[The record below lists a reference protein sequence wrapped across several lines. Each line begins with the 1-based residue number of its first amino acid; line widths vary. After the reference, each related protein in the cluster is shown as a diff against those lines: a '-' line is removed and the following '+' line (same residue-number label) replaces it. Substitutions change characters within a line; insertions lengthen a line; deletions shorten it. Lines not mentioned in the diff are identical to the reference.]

1 MVENRAS
8 DSDEER
14 MSALS
19 RRVSNLTLQ
28 GWIIIERNDRDFY
41 AVLSYPAQNVNHTV
55 HAILTV
61 FTCLVWGIVWLIIYA
76 GRRKERRLR
85 ISIDPDLRLSEETMT
100 IG

>member
-1 MVENRAS
+1 MTGRRESA
-8 DSDEER
+8 SDEER

-19 RRVSNLTLQ
+19 SRVSDLTFQ
-28 GWIIIERNDRDFY
+28 GWIIVERNDHEFY
-41 AVLSYPAQNVNHTV
+41 AVLSYPGQNINHTV

-61 FTCLVWGIVWLIIYA
+61 FTCLVWGIVWLLVHA

-85 ISIDPDLRLSEETMT
+85 IRVDSNLRVHEETMT